1 MSEALATAA
10 KALLKMIAID
20 TATDKKKRNAVLI
33 VIGSIL
39 VGLLMLILLPIIVF
53 ISLGSVEPPETDLQ
67 FDEAAFISQLSPE
80 QQENISA
87 VEADGQAII
96 DAMAAADLR
105 EQTIK
110 AQLIYMSYFDGNR
123 LTDFAGYS
131 EHFYRDDE
139 QLIQSLNY
147 DYSLDIDYT
156 EFKRTYTLVMNSTIN
171 EYMFTDSSTKN
182 AADLAAWCRNAY
194 ESGWGYADNCFG
206 ERTGEDRIRC
216 TDNVGLIMG
225 YVRYDNENKIF
236 NDDVVDMYYTEQ
248 GSIDTMPDI
257 QGVGVFNGTDFGVY
271 VGGGEVVFSSAIGG
285 CVQRQALSDGE
296 WNSWC
301 TFDAV
306 SYPEEVTEQ
315 ETETTTGGA

>member
-1 MSEALATAA
+1 MSEALAAAA

-20 TATDKKKRNAVLI
+20 TATNKKKRNAVLI
-33 VIGSIL
+33 VIGSVL

-53 ISLGSVEPPETDLQ
+53 MSLGSIEPPETDLQ
-67 FDEAAFISQLSPE
+67 FDEAAFLSQLSPE
-80 QQENISA
+80 QQENIAA

-123 LTDFAGYS
+123 LTDFTAYA
-131 EHFYRDDE
+131 EHFSQNDE
-139 QLIQSLNY
+139 RLIQSLNA

-171 EYMFTDSSTKN
+171 EYMFTDSESKN
-182 AADLAAWCRNAY
+182 SADLAAWCRNAY

-206 ERTGEDRIRC
+206 ERTGEERIRC
-216 TDNVGLIMG
+216 ADNVGLIMG
-225 YVRYDNENKIF
+225 YVRYDTENKTFTYDI
-236 NDDVVDMYYTEQ
+236 VDMYYTVR
-248 GSIDTMPDI
+248 GDIDTMPDI

-271 VGGGEVVFSSAIGG
+271 VGGGQVVFSSAIGG
-285 CVQRQALSDGE
+285 CVQRQALSDGN
-296 WNSWC
+296 WTTWC

-306 SYPEEVTEQ
+306 SYPKEVTEQ

>member
-1 MSEALATAA
+1 MITTIA
-10 KALLKMIAID
+10 KDLLKMIAVD
-20 TATDKKKRNAVLI
+20 TATDKKKRETVLI

-53 ISLGSVEPPETDLQ
+53 MSLGSVEPPETDLQ

-87 VEADGQAII
+87 VEADGQSIA
-96 DAMAAADLR
+96 DAMAVADLK

-110 AQLIYMSYFDGNR
+110 AQLIYMSYFNGNR
-123 LTDFAGYS
+123 LTDFMAYA
-131 EHFYRDDE
+131 EHFSQDDE
-139 QLIQSLNY
+139 QLIQSLNA

-182 AADLAAWCRNAY
+182 ADDLAAWCRNAY
-194 ESGWGYADNCFG
+194 ESGWRYADNSFG

-216 TDNVGLIMG
+216 ADNVGLIMG
-225 YVRYDNENKIF
+225 YVRYDTENKIF
-236 NDDVVDMYYTEQ
+236 TDEIVDMYYTEQ
-248 GSIDTMPDI
+248 GGIDTMPEI
-257 QGVGVFNGTDFGVY
+257 QGVGVSNGTDFGVY

-285 CVQRQALSDGE
+285 CVQRQALSDGD
-296 WNSWC
+296 WTNWC

-306 SYPEEVTEQ
+306 TYPQEVTEQ
-315 ETETTTGGA
+315 ETETTTGGE